1 MRCHCCRKK
10 VGIMALE
17 CKSCNHNFCS
27 RCIVL
32 EIHDCDGMNDK
43 VCSDLNKLSKKL
55 QDAVYTKK
63 EKMLEN

>member
-1 MRCHCCRKK
+1 
-10 VGIMALE
+10 MALE